1 MFGEVEMSVVELFD
15 TVGNYCVGQDY
26 SGVSLLYGCGG

>member
-1 MFGEVEMSVVELFD
+1 MTVELFD
-15 TVGNYCVGQDY
+15 SLGGYCVGQDC